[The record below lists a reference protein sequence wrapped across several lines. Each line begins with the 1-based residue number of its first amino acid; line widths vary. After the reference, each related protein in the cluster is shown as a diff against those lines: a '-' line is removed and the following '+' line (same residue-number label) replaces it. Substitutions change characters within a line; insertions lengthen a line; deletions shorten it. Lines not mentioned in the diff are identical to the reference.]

1 MPRQLKPQSPML
13 LLVLSTFVA
22 IGPLS
27 TDMYLP
33 ALPTMVDVF
42 GAEISQIQLTLSV
55 YLAGFAVF
63 HLICGPLSDRFGRKP
78 ILLLGILLFV
88 ICCFGCAQAKT
99 VEQLIG
105 WRFMQGVGAC
115 VGPTLARA
123 MVRDM
128 YGPLKAAKALAY
140 MAAIMALAPVVAP
153 IIGGWILLVAQWP
166 VIFICLAAYGVL
178 ALMLLLMV
186 PESLPEKRSLHP
198 TAIAKNYAQ
207 LLASRHFRIHVLGAS
222 FLYSGAFAFVTGSSY
237 MLIEFMQVRPEHFGY
252 WFMFIVSGYIAGNIF
267 TGRFAGRVSPDAL
280 MTGGAVL
287 GLLASLV
294 IILLSALKIYHPLSI
309 VLPMAVYTGGVGIAM
324 PQSMARAMAP
334 FPEMAGTASAL
345 MGFAQMAVAAIAAA
359 IVGLTLVGQ
368 PMPFALTLLGCSL
381 GSLLFFVRL
390 KPDL

>member
-1 MPRQLKPQSPML
+1 ML

-42 GAEISQIQLTLSV
+42 GAEISQIQLTLSA
-55 YLAGFAVF
+55 YLAGFSIF

-78 ILLLGILLFV
+78 ILLLGIVLFV
-88 ICCFGCAQAKT
+88 ICCFACARAQT
-99 VEQLIG
+99 VEQLIT

-166 VIFICLAAYGVL
+166 IIFVCLAAYGVVS
-178 ALMLLLMV
+178 LLLLLLV
-186 PESLPEKRSLHP
+186 PESLPEKQSLHP
-198 TAIAKNYAQ
+198 VAIAKNYAR
-207 LLASRHFRIHVLGAS
+207 LLASGHFRIHVLGAS
-222 FLYSGAFAFVTGSSY
+222 FLYSGAFAFVTGASF

-267 TGRFAGRVSPDAL
+267 TARFAGRFSANAL
-280 MTGGAVL
+280 MTSGAVL
-287 GLLASLV
+287 GLLASV
-294 IILLSALKIYHPLSI
+294 MIIVLSALQIYHPLSI
-309 VLPMAVYTGGVGIAM
+309 VLPVAVYTGAVGIAM
-324 PQSMARAMAP
+324 PQAMARAMAP

-345 MGFAQMAVAAIAAA
+345 MGFVQMAAASIAAA
-359 IVGLTLVGQ
+359 IVGVTLVGE

-381 GSLLFFVRL
+381 ASLLFFVRL
-390 KPDL
+390 KADVKG